1 MVLET
6 HRLDEHH
13 GLSLFRDITAEK
25 EKLLNEENSRT
36 QTEHLRQAM
45 TTFTSVLNLG
55 ELQTRVLS
63 SLRNLISY
71 DKALLFFL
79 EQERV
84 TCVAEAGFGEEK
96 VLVGKHLLASN
107 PQFEA
112 LNRNRVPLYL
122 SNAQD
127 YRPFISLGEF
137 NCGKSWLGVPLIS
150 HGQIIGY
157 ISIYNDLPDLY
168 SSRDADLALTF
179 ASEAAIAFENANL
192 FEQLQKMATLDG
204 LTEIY
209 NRRYFFELAEIE
221 LRRTRRY
228 QKNLSLVMLDIDNFK
243 RVNDEFG
250 HSYGDKVLQKIS
262 QCMREEMRDLDL
274 VGRYGGEEFII
285 LLPETSLEDALE
297 AAERLRK
304 AIEGNSEINPQGQ
317 SIVTVSLG
325 VAGLEGDTR
334 TFDDLIQQADKALY
348 RAKQAGKNQ
357 VSY

>member
-1 MVLET
+1 M
-6 HRLDEHH
+6 
-13 GLSLFRDITAEK
+13 
-25 EKLLNEENSRT
+25 
-36 QTEHLRQAM
+36 
-45 TTFTSVLNLG
+45 
-55 ELQTRVLS
+55 
-63 SLRNLISY
+63 
-71 DKALLFFL
+71 
-79 EQERV
+79 
-84 TCVAEAGFGEEK
+84 
-96 VLVGKHLLASN
+96 
-107 PQFEA
+107 
-112 LNRNRVPLYL
+112 
-122 SNAQD
+122 
-127 YRPFISLGEF
+127 
-137 NCGKSWLGVPLIS
+137 GVPLIS